1 MHLSAAMHVCTERTG
16 LMAMYMYV
24 RAVHLQCINLLV
36 QVCLQLG
43 KFTTGAMYQL
53 HVPVFGPSY
62 GNVVVAVR
70 ALQYM

>member
-53 HVPVFGPSY
+53 HVPVRVLGPSY
-62 GNVVVAVR
+62 GNGLVAVR
-70 ALQYM
+70 ALQ